1 MKPEVSERFI
11 DTNSVKDIWGTVIRL
26 YSKLEAKSCIVEL
39 NRKAMELLQ
48 EQRSVL
54 EYANALNALW
64 SKLDFYWPLPI
75 DFTAREYILRGISNN
90 FSIGLWLEFEIM
102 CSMLFKREQSLSF
115 DESIVQVSRER
126 LD

>member
-1 MKPEVSERFI
+1 MKLEVSERFI